1 MDIQNGKSLT
11 QADKT
16 KIESQPC
23 VPAEGELSG
32 SLFAPLPEKNS
43 HTAPVNPEA
52 RPYEPGYDWASHGY
66 DELDDHV
73 EWGEHEGDYSIGG
86 VLYCAHC
93 HTPKQHVR
101 DWQGKT
107 YRFPIPCQCQKEAL
121 ARQEQKQKRRKA
133 MEKAMRYREL
143 GFSDEVLK
151 NWTFARD
158 DGASPKY
165 TAIMKRYVEHF
176 SECRAKGQGLLLYG
190 SCGSGKT
197 FAAAAIANALI
208 EQGIP
213 CLVSNFDRL
222 SDKLTAPR
230 SQRTMEAEDL
240 NKFELLVLD
249 DLDAEVDNKYTDNM
263 IFRIVD
269 SRYRAGLPMIITTN
283 LTKQDLLN
291 PRSVAKK
298 RIYDRILER
307 CCPVE
312 MNDANRR
319 AKAMKN
325 NILDMKQLL
334 GI

>member
-1 MDIQNGKSLT
+1 MSRPEESSISKVFMNSV
-11 QADKT
+11 
-16 KIESQPC
+16 IER
-23 VPAEGELSG
+23 VPY
-32 SLFAPLPEKNS
+32 
-43 HTAPVNPEA
+43 TVPVNPDA
-52 RPYEPGYDWASHGY
+52 KPYDPGYDWAAHGY
-66 DELDDHV
+66 DELDDNV
-73 EWGEHEGDYSIGG
+73 KWDKHEGDYFIDG

-107 YRFPIPCQCQKEAL
+107 YRFPIPCQCQKKAL
-121 ARQEQKQKRRKA
+121 DRQEQKTKSRKA

-176 SECRAKGQGLLLYG
+176 GECRAKGQGLLLYG
-190 SCGSGKT
+190 ICGSGKT
-197 FAAAAIANALI
+197 YAAAAVANALI

-222 SDKLTAPR
+222 FDKLTAPKN
-230 SQRTMEAEDL
+230 QRTMEVEDL

-249 DLDAEVDNKYTDNM
+249 DLDAEADNKYTDNM
-263 IFRIVD
+263 LFRIVD
-269 SRYRAGLPMIITTN
+269 SRYRAGLPIIITTN

-307 CCPVE
+307 CCPIE
-312 MNDANRR
+312 MNDINRR
-319 AKAMKN
+319 AKTMQN
-325 NILDMKQLL
+325 NILDMKKLL

>member
-1 MDIQNGKSLT
+1 MNRPEENRMNDIFQNHV
-11 QADKT
+11 
-16 KIESQPC
+16 IEQ
-23 VPAEGELSG
+23 VPYTI
-32 SLFAPLPEKNS
+32 PL
-43 HTAPVNPEA
+43 NPDA

-73 EWGEHEGDYSIGG
+73 EWGKHEGDYSIDG
-86 VLYCAHC
+86 VLYCCHC

-101 DWQGKT
+101 NWRGKT
-107 YRFPIPCQCQKEAL
+107 YRFPIPCQCQKDAL
-121 ARQEQKQKRRKA
+121 ARQEQKEQRRKA
-133 MEKAMRYREL
+133 MEKAQRYREL

-176 SECRAKGQGLLLYG
+176 SECRVKGQGLLLYG

-197 FAAAAIANALI
+197 FAAAAVANALI

-222 SDKLTAPR
+222 FDKLTAPKA
-230 SQRTMEAEDL
+230 QRTMEVEDL

-249 DLDAEVDNKYTDNM
+249 DLDAEADNKYIDNM

-307 CCPVE
+307 CCPIE
-312 MNDANRR
+312 MNDVNRR
-319 AKAMKN
+319 AKTMQN
-325 NILDMKQLL
+325 NILDMKKLL

>member
-1 MDIQNGKSLT
+1 
-11 QADKT
+11 
-16 KIESQPC
+16 
-23 VPAEGELSG
+23 
-32 SLFAPLPEKNS
+32 
-43 HTAPVNPEA
+43 
-52 RPYEPGYDWASHGY
+52 
-66 DELDDHV
+66 
-73 EWGEHEGDYSIGG
+73 
-86 VLYCAHC
+86 
-93 HTPKQHVR
+93 
-101 DWQGKT
+101 
-107 YRFPIPCQCQKEAL
+107 
-121 ARQEQKQKRRKA
+121 

-176 SECRAKGQGLLLYG
+176 GECRAKGQGLLLYG

-197 FAAAAIANALI
+197 YAAAAVANALI
-208 EQGIP
+208 EEGIP

-222 SDKLTAPR
+222 FDKLTAPKA
-230 SQRTMEAEDL
+230 QRTMEVEDL

-249 DLDAEVDNKYTDNM
+249 DLDAEADNKYTENM

-283 LTKQDLLN
+283 LTKQDLLS

-307 CCPVE
+307 CCPIE
-312 MNDANRR
+312 MNDVNRR
-319 AKAMKN
+319 AKAMQN
-325 NILDMKQLL
+325 NILEMKQLL

>member
-1 MDIQNGKSLT
+1 MNRTEESSMSDIFQDSEIKR
-11 QADKT
+11 
-16 KIESQPC
+16 
-23 VPAEGELSG
+23 VPY
-32 SLFAPLPEKNS
+32 
-43 HTAPVNPEA
+43 TAPVKPDA
-52 RPYEPGYDWASHGY
+52 KPYESGYDWVAHGY
-66 DELDDHV
+66 DELDDNV
-73 EWGEHEGDYSIGG
+73 KWEEHEGDYSIDG
-86 VLYCAHC
+86 VLYCGHC

-107 YRFPIPCQCQKEAL
+107 YRFPIPCQCQQKAL
-121 ARQEQKQKRRKA
+121 DRQEQKQKRRKA

-176 SECRAKGQGLLLYG
+176 GECRAKGQGLLLYG

-197 FAAAAIANALI
+197 YAAAAVANALI
-208 EQGIP
+208 EEGIP

-222 SDKLTAPR
+222 FDKLTAPKA
-230 SQRTMEAEDL
+230 QRTMEVEDL

-249 DLDAEVDNKYTDNM
+249 DLDAEADNKYTENM

-283 LTKQDLLN
+283 LTKQDLLS

-307 CCPVE
+307 CCPIE
-312 MNDANRR
+312 MNDVNRR
-319 AKAMKN
+319 AKAMQN
-325 NILDMKQLL
+325 NILEMKQLL